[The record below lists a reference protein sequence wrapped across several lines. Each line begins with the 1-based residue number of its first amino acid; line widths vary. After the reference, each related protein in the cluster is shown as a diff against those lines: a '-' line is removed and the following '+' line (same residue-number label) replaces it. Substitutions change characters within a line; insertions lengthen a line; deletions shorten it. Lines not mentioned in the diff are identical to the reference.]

1 APQMRALLCR
11 NRRKL
16 ALGIYDD
23 QRARQMRDV
32 RYDQAGALVCAGRP
46 EGEEMFRAFVA
57 QAHGSAVS
65 GKAAEIW
72 PLIAIRS
79 VRLFSESHAATFLP
93 RHRDRHAR
101 ACPRS
106 SAEWS
111 ASARG

>member
-1 APQMRALLCR
+1 MRALLRR
-11 NRRKL
+11 NRREL
-16 ALGIYDD
+16 AFGIYDE

-32 RYDQAGALVCAGRP
+32 RHDQTGVLVCAGRP
-46 EGEEMFRAFVA
+46 KGEEMLRAFVA

-65 GKAAEIW
+65 RETAEIW

-79 VRLFSESHAATFLP
+79 AGLPVQSHAATFLP

-106 SAEWS
+106 TARWS
-111 ASARG
+111 AKARG